1 MGLILA
7 YNSNF
12 CLIVTATLL
21 GAFGFG
27 TVVVG
32 PLKQAS
38 DEFSRSH
45 TSFEIYEFP
54 PFFSHHSEPASHFI
68 NSILELQEF
77 KTCIIEFTNSG
88 PVPSPLIIAAFLLLN

>member
-1 MGLILA
+1 MRRHPFPVVFLTAIAESSLVLNSIPVYKPSVASLTQTKSNCNFEVLYVFMGLILA

-12 CLIVTATLL
+12 CLMVTATLL

-38 DEFSRSH
+38 DVSSKLH
-45 TSFEIYEFP
+45 TSFEI
-54 PFFSHHSEPASHFI
+54 
-68 NSILELQEF
+68 
-77 KTCIIEFTNSG
+77 
-88 PVPSPLIIAAFLLLN
+88 